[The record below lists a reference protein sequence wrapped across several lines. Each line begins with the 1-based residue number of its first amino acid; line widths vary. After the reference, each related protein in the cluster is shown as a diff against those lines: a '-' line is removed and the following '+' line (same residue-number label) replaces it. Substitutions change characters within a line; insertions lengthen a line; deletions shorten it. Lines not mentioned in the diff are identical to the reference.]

1 MVLQTPGVA
10 SQRLRSPGVP
20 GLKPAP
26 DEAMIEISSKQYGF
40 IASGRSGSHVR
51 LSKMAPG
58 GKAGTAA
65 PLHGELKAS
74 TIIPLPYLSLPTASS
89 SGFCS

>member
-10 SQRLRSPGVP
+10 SRRLRSPGVP
-20 GLKPAP
+20 RQKPAP
-26 DEAMIEISSKQYGF
+26 DEAMIEIPSKQYGF
-40 IASGRSGSHVR
+40 IASGRSGGHAR
-51 LSKMAPG
+51 LLKVTPG
-58 GKAGTAA
+58 GKAGTVV

-74 TIIPLPYLSLPTASS
+74 TIIPHPYLSLPTASS